1 MHTPPLLSPTAA
13 AAGGGAGGGGGALGA
28 RVGGGGLDP
37 LSPGGVASPRSSGN
51 GGNTNDG
58 PFSPT
63 SSPID
68 HRLLTRDLDP
78 FADNEPTFANLRYT
92 VTMSL

>member
-1 MHTPPLLSPTAA
+1 MRGLVDLS
-13 AAGGGAGGGGGALGA
+13 AGGGA
-28 RVGGGGLDP
+28 
-37 LSPGGVASPRSSGN
+37 VASPRSGGSGTNNN
-51 GGNTNDG
+51 GNNDN

-63 SSPID
+63 SSSTID